1 MVVRNW
7 SVVALCSGVGGR
19 QGRARSCADPSG
31 NAGREVPLLST
42 ISIIERIEA
51 PVTLDGFAAAYDRV
65 LRKWPANT
73 QAIDVN
79 TVHGTT
85 RINACGPVDSP
96 PLVLLP
102 GAGATSTV
110 WFANVGALSQHYRIF
125 AIDLM
130 GDVGR
135 TVPGEQAI
143 ESVGELL
150 NWVSAVLDELG
161 LPTAALCGHS
171 YGAMIALAYAL
182 RHQDRVD
189 ALTLLDPNSCFG
201 PMSPR
206 YLVHALPILLSRSE
220 KRQRKFI
227 RWETDG
233 AQLDP
238 DWLDVLALGAAH
250 APTTKTIVP
259 KRPKPAAFENFGVPT
274 TVVLAGKGK
283 VHRAAR
289 IETAVHAVLPTART
303 VILDGATHHTL
314 PMLPAAEVN
323 ETLLS

>member
-1 MVVRNW
+1 M
-7 SVVALCSGVGGR
+7 S
-19 QGRARSCADPSG
+19 
-31 NAGREVPLLST
+31 
-42 ISIIERIEA
+42 
-51 PVTLDGFAAAYDRV
+51 LDEFFSAYDRV

-85 RINACGPVDSP
+85 RINACGLVDGP
-96 PLVLLP
+96 ALVLLP

-110 WFANVGALSQHYRIF
+110 WFANVEALSQRYRVY
-125 AIDLM
+125 AVDLM

-135 TVPGEQAI
+135 SVPGGQSI
-143 ESVGELL
+143 DSVDELL
-150 NWVSAVLDELG
+150 NWVTAVLDELK

-182 RHQDRVD
+182 RNESRVD

-201 PMSPR
+201 SMSPR
-206 YLVHALPILLSRSE
+206 YLLHAIPILLSASE
-220 KRQRKFI
+220 KRQRSFI

-233 AQLDP
+233 AQLDS

-250 APTTKTIVP
+250 FPTAKTIVP
-259 KRPKPAAFENFGVPT
+259 KRPKPAAFEGFNVRT

-283 VHRAAR
+283 VHNASKIQAAVR
-289 IETAVHAVLPTART
+289 AVLPDARIA
-303 VILDGATHHTL
+303 ILDGATHHTL

-323 ETLLS
+323 EILLS